1 MIQIIKKFNILM
13 SKKAKKR
20 VIKLVFLTLIGAFF
34 EILGISL
41 VVPMFTAIM
50 KPDALQSNKII
61 HNVCQTIG
69 ITSHISFVLICIVS
83 LIVIFIVK
91 DVYLVYLYCT
101 QARFIFD
108 SRFET
113 QKKVLHAFL
122 SKPYEF
128 FLNASSGEILRIINS
143 DVTETYNLLM
153 TLVTLIT
160 ESVIAVT
167 LVMAL
172 MVIDPVMTAS
182 LTVLLAAI
190 IAFMGVFI
198 KPRLK
203 KKGEEYRDNSQATY
217 KWMLQSV
224 QGIKELKIARRE
236 SYFEKNFETAGIKQ
250 ISAEKWNLVMYNT
263 PRLFV
268 EVGCVCA
275 TLSVIAGMIYF
286 GKPMEELIPALSAFA
301 VAAVKLMPSALH
313 IVNMITSL
321 AYQGPAIDNL
331 LRSIDDLGV
340 TSKKYIE
347 CKHSLSLIDKI
358 EFKNIKYH
366 YPNSDKYVINNASFE
381 IKNGECVGIIGSS
394 GSGKTTAVDI
404 LLGLLNPESGEIMT
418 DGVNVM
424 TDYADWLSHIGYIPQ
439 SIFMLDDSIKANVAF
454 GYEPD
459 EDEVWRALKDA
470 QLDEFVR
477 ELPEGLDTQ
486 IGERGIRL
494 SGGQRQR
501 VGIARALYYNPDI
514 LVFDEATSSLDNE
527 TESAIMEA
535 INGLHGLKTMIII
548 AHRLQTIE
556 NCDRVYKVKEGK
568 ITQEGLK

>member
-1 MIQIIKKFNILM
+1 M
-13 SKKAKKR
+13 SVKAKRR
-20 VIKLVFLTLIGAFF
+20 VLKLVFLTLIGAFF
-34 EILGISL
+34 EVLGISL
-41 VVPMFTAIM
+41 VVPMFSVIM
-50 KPDALQSNKII
+50 KPDVLQSNKVI
-61 HNVCQTIG
+61 HNVCETFG
-69 ITSHISFVLICIVS
+69 IVSHTSFVLICIVA
-83 LIVIFIVK
+83 LIAIFIIK
-91 DVYLVYLYCT
+91 DAYLVYLYCT

-113 QKKVLHAFL
+113 QRKVLHAFL
-122 SKPYEF
+122 CKPYEF
-128 FLNASSGEILRIINS
+128 FLNASSAEIIRIINS
-143 DVTETYNLLM
+143 DVAETYTLLM
-153 TLVTLIT
+153 TMVTLIT
-160 ESVIAVT
+160 ESIISAT
-167 LVMAL
+167 LVGAL
-172 MVIDPVMTAS
+172 LVIDPVMTAS
-182 LTVLLAAI
+182 LAALLTVI
-190 IAFMGVFI
+190 IAFMGGFI

-203 KKGEEYRDNSQATY
+203 KKGEEFRGNSKVTY

-224 QGIKELKIARRE
+224 QGIKELKVARRE
-236 SYFEKNFETAGIKQ
+236 HYFESNFEAAGIKQ

-275 TLSVIAGMIYF
+275 TLTVIAAMIYF
-286 GKPMEELIPALSAFA
+286 GKPMEELVPALSAFA

-313 IVNMITSL
+313 IVNMINDM
-321 AYQGPAIDNL
+321 AYRGPTIDNL
-331 LRSIDDLGV
+331 LRSIDNLGD
-340 TSKKYIE
+340 TNEKYQE
-347 CKHSLSLIDKI
+347 SKHSLTLDDKI
-358 EFKNIKYH
+358 VFKHIKYH
-366 YPNSDKYVINNASFE
+366 YPNSDKYVINDASFE
-381 IKNGECVGIIGSS
+381 IKNGECVGLVGAS
-394 GSGKTTAVDI
+394 GSGKTTTVDI

-439 SIFMLDDSIKANVAF
+439 TIFMLDDSIKANVAF

-501 VGIARALYYNPDI
+501 IGIARALYSNPDI

-527 TESAIMEA
+527 TESAIMES

-556 NCDRVYKVKEGK
+556 NCDKVYRVREGK
-568 ITQEGLK
+568 ITQER